1 MNVEDGPDRV
11 VEHAS
16 DHAGGVT
23 TRMLNWARNSTVYRL
38 SRRMMS
44 ERELADAIR
53 RKAKQK
59 FEDVSE
65 EDLQVLVTTA
75 LECGR
80 TFGCLDDKNYAE
92 TKVRS
97 GVRTGRSRRMLQRK
111 LQEKGIA
118 AETATA
124 ALEDADDLHAALA
137 YARRRA
143 FGPYRREAADDKRMI
158 KELSSFARN
167 GFSHDISRRV
177 ISLERQEAEEI
188 LSLSGR

>member
-1 MNVEDGPDRV
+1 MSGENGQDQT
-11 VEHAS
+11 A
-16 DHAGGVT
+16 GVT
-23 TRMLNWARNSTVYRL
+23 PRMLSWARNSTIYRL

-59 FEDVSE
+59 FEDISE
-65 EDLQVLVTTA
+65 EDLQVLAAAA

-80 TFGCLDDKNYAE
+80 TLGCLDDANYAE
-92 TKVRS
+92 IKVRS

-118 AETATA
+118 SETASA
-124 ALEDADDLHAALA
+124 ALEDVDDLYAALA
-137 YARRRA
+137 YARRRG
-143 FGPYRREAADDKRMI
+143 FGPYRRDDADEKRIM

-167 GFSHDISRRV
+167 GFSSDVSRRV
-177 ISLERQEAEEI
+177 IG
-188 LSLSGR
+188 LSRDDADELVSAAPL

>member
-1 MNVEDGPDRV
+1 MSAEDGQDQ
-11 VEHAS
+11 AT
-16 DHAGGVT
+16 GVT
-23 TRMLNWARNSTVYRL
+23 ARMLSWARNSTVYRL

-59 FEDVSE
+59 FEDISD
-65 EDLQVLVTTA
+65 EDLQVLVTAA

-80 TFGCLDDKNYAE
+80 TLGCLDDANYAE

-118 AETATA
+118 SETAAA
-124 ALEDADDLHAALA
+124 ALQDVDDLHAALA
-137 YARRRA
+137 YARRRG
-143 FGPYRREAADDKRMI
+143 FGPYRRDDADEKRII

-167 GFSHDISRRV
+167 GFSSDVARRV
-177 ISLERQEAEEI
+177 VALTREDADEMISAAPL
-188 LSLSGR
+188 